1 MYMNYPIFKKAMELN
16 IYMETIVKNFSR
28 FHKYS
33 IGQELRELSRVILY
47 SISKIY
53 YEKDKKESIINL
65 RNKAEEL
72 KIIIILAKE
81 LKVFNSFKQFEV
93 SSHLAFEI
101 AKQSQSW
108 LGSLK

>member
-1 MYMNYPIFKKAMELN
+1 MYMNYPIFKSAMELN
-16 IYMETIVKNFSR
+16 IYLNTIAKNFSR
-28 FHKYS
+28 YHKYG
-33 IGQELRELSRVILY
+33 IVEEIRKISRSILY
-47 SISKIY
+47 HISKIY
-53 YEKDKKESIINL
+53 YEKDKSKMLIEL

-72 KIIIILAKE
+72 KIILILAKE
-81 LKVFNSFKQFEV
+81 LKVFNSFKQFEI